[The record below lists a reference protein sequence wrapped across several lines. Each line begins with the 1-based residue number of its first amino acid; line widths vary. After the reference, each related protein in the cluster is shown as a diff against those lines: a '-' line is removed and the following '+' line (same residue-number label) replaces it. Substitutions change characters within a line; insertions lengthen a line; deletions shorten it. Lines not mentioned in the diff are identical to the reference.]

1 MSLQFLKALAERA
14 VKTFAQ
20 SLLVA
25 LGAGTTNL
33 LDVGWK
39 QALSVAG
46 FTTFLSVLTSIG
58 SARLSGDPD
67 SPSLVTGDK

>member
-1 MSLQFLKALAERA
+1 MSL
-14 VKTFAQ
+14 
-20 SLLVA
+20 
-25 LGAGTTNL
+25 L

-46 FTTFLSVLTSIG
+46 LTTLLSVLTSIG

>member
-14 VKTFAQ
+14 AKTFSQ
-20 SLLVA
+20 SLLVT
-25 LGAGTTNL
+25 LGTGATGL

-39 QALSVAG
+39 QALSVAA
-46 FTTFLSVLTSIG
+46 FTTLLSVLTSIG

>member
-20 SLLVA
+20 SLLAA
-25 LGAGTTNL
+25 LGTGVTGL

-46 FTTFLSVLTSIG
+46 LTTLLSVLTSIG